1 MSTRVPL
8 TIEQGATFSVAVEL
22 FDDLDEP
29 LDVTNMTVSGK
40 MRKYYTSSNSYN
52 FSTQLSN
59 GELIL
64 EMDYVTTANI
74 EAGRYVYD
82 VEITDTVSNTVVRV
96 LEGIVTVTP
105 EVNR

>member
-8 TIEQGATFSVAVEL
+8 VIEQGSTFSVLVEL

-29 LDVTNMTVSGK
+29 LDVTNMTASGK
-40 MRKYYTSSNSYN
+40 MRKQYTSSTSVN
-52 FSTQLSN
+52 FDTQLSN

-64 EMDYVTTANI
+64 ELDYIQTANI

-82 VEITDTVSNTVVRV
+82 VEITDTQSNTVVR
-96 LEGIVTVTP
+96 LIEGIVTVTP
-105 EVNR
+105 EVTK

>member
-8 TIEQGATFSVAVEL
+8 IIEQGSTFSVLIEL

-40 MRKYYTSSNSYN
+40 MRKQYTSSVSVD
-52 FSTQLSN
+52 FDTQLSN

-64 EMDYVTTANI
+64 ELDYIQTANI

-82 VEITDTVSNTVVRV
+82 VEITDTQSNTVVR
-96 LEGIVTVTP
+96 LIEGIVTVTP
-105 EVNR
+105 EVTK